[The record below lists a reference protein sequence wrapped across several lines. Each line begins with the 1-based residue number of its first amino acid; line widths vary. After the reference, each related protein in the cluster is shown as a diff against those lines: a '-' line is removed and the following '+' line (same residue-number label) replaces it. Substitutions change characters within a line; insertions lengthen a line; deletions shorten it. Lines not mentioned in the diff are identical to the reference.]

1 MFAVSLALHHFAH
14 AVESLASHGA
24 GYEIGIKIHEKHKF
38 HALRAGSYIQA
49 WSPL

>member
-24 GYEIGIKIHEKHKF
+24 GYDVGIKIHEGHKYPY
-38 HALRAGSYIQA
+38 LKG
-49 WSPL
+49 W